1 MYTLGVFQTA
11 ASVSHLWLSH
21 IACWP
26 FKSRDS
32 VSYSPLILP
41 ELSHTDFQSHILWE
55 LLLPLQM
62 LRARDTQ
69 LGWIPLVSQV
79 VPPHLGYL
87 SCLWVATCVW
97 GVGSLLCLF
106 PACHSQWGFF
116 FILLALKD
124 LLCQSQVFFRVSCI
138 TCSCFLYASLGGGEL
153 RIFPPHQ
160 LPYYCQNFVYF
171 WCY

>member
-26 FKSRDS
+26 FTSRDS

-62 LRARDTQ
+62 LRARDNR
-69 LGWIPLVSQV
+69 LGLDSPCFSGCAPTPGISLLLVGCHLCVRSWFPT
-79 VPPHLGYL
+79 VPL
-87 SCLWVATCVW
+87 SCLPFSM
-97 GVGSLLCLF
+97 GLF
-106 PACHSQWGFF
+106 LYPFSFERSAVPVSGFF
-116 FILLALKD
+116 
-124 LLCQSQVFFRVSCI
+124 QS
-138 TCSCFLYASLGGGEL
+138 EL
-153 RIFPPHQ
+153 HY
-160 LPYYCQNFVYF
+160 L
-171 WCY
+171 